1 MNAILTELGQ
11 VFGEHG
17 AEIATAMAE
26 TGYMVLASIVFA
38 VLIGL
43 PLGVTITLT
52 RAGGLLENRK
62 VWLVADLY
70 VTVVRSFPFLLFVV
84 FMIPLTRLVFG
95 TSFGTVAATFPLAFV
110 AVAIYA
116 RLTEQILLELPSG
129 LWQAAAAMGAT
140 VPQTVFRF
148 LLVDGRSGLVYA
160 LTSATVS
167 FVSYST
173 VLGVVGGGG
182 IGDFA
187 MRYGYQRYDFTLM
200 YLTILLIVTC
210 VVLLQALG
218 HRVSRALDKR

>member
-1 MNAILTELGQ
+1 MNAILTELGR

-52 RAGGLLENRK
+52 RAGALLENRK

>member
-1 MNAILTELGQ
+1 MNAIRTELGR

>member
-1 MNAILTELGQ
+1 MNAIITEFGR

-17 AEIATAMAE
+17 SEIATAMAE

-52 RAGGLLENRK
+52 RAGGLLENRR

>member
-1 MNAILTELGQ
+1 MG
-11 VFGEHG
+11 
-17 AEIATAMAE
+17 E
-26 TGYMVLASIVFA
+26 TGYMVLASIFCA
-38 VLIGL
+38 VVIGL
-43 PLGVTITLT
+43 PLGIVITLT
-52 RAGGLLENRK
+52 RAGGVMANRK

-70 VTVVRSFPFLLFVV
+70 VTIVRSFPFLLFVV

-129 LWQAAAAMGAT
+129 LLQAAASMGAT

-160 LTSATVS
+160 LTSATIS

-182 IGDFA
+182 VGDFA
-187 MRYGYQRYDFTLM
+187 MRYGYQQYDFTLM
-200 YLTILLIVTC
+200 YLTILLIVAC
-210 VVLLQALG
+210 VVLLQAVG
-218 HRVSRALDKR
+218 NRISRALDKR

>member
-1 MNAILTELGQ
+1 MG
-11 VFGEHG
+11 
-17 AEIATAMAE
+17 E
-26 TGYMVLASIVFA
+26 TGYMVLASIFFA
-38 VLIGL
+38 VVVGL
-43 PLGVTITLT
+43 PLGIVITLT
-52 RAGGLLENRK
+52 RAGGVMENRK

-70 VTVVRSFPFLLFVV
+70 VTIVRSFPFLLFVV

-129 LWQAAAAMGAT
+129 LLEAAASMGAT

-160 LTSATVS
+160 LTSATIS

-182 IGDFA
+182 VGDFA
-187 MRYGYQRYDFTLM
+187 MRYGYQQYDFTLM
-200 YLTILLIVTC
+200 YLTILLIVAC
-210 VVLLQALG
+210 VVLLQAVG
-218 HRVSRALDKR
+218 NRISRALDKR

>member
-1 MNAILTELGQ
+1 MNTILTEIQ
-11 VFGEHG
+11 RVFGEHG
-17 AEIATAMAE
+17 AEIGTAMAE
-26 TGYMVLASIVFA
+26 TGYMVLTSIVVA

-43 PLGVTITLT
+43 PLGVVITLT
-52 RAGGLLENRK
+52 RAGGILENRG

-70 VTVVRSFPFLLFVV
+70 VTVFRSFPFLLFVV

-116 RLTEQILLELPSG
+116 RLTEQILLELPNG
-129 LWQAAAAMGAT
+129 LWQAAASMGAT

-200 YLTILLIVTC
+200 YTTILLIVAC

-218 HRVSRALDKR
+218 LKISRALDKR

>member
-1 MNAILTELGQ
+1 MTALLEELQ
-11 VFGEHG
+11 RVFSEHG
-17 AEIATAMAE
+17 TEIATALGE
-26 TGYMVLASIVFA
+26 TGYMVGVSILCA
-38 VLIGL
+38 IVLGL
-43 PLGVTITLT
+43 PLGVLITLT
-52 RAGGLLENRK
+52 RPGGILEHRP

-70 VTVVRSFPFLLFVV
+70 VTIVRSFPFLLFVV
-84 FMIPLTRLVFG
+84 FMIPFTRFVFG
-95 TSFGTVAATFPLAFV
+95 TSFGTVAATFPLGFV

-129 LWQAAAAMGAT
+129 LWQAASAMGAT

-182 IGDFA
+182 VGDFA
-187 MRYGYQRYDFTLM
+187 MRYGHQRYDFTLM
-200 YLTILLIVTC
+200 YTTIVIIVAS
-210 VVLLQALG
+210 VVALQALG
-218 HRVSRALDKR
+218 QRLSRTLDKR